1 MSLDSTLM
9 LPGIKF
15 EVMDA
20 FDSFSSFQRGVV
32 PFVLALKNVMSH
44 YQHRI

>member
-20 FDSFSSFQRGVV
+20 FDSISSFQRVV
-32 PFVLALKNVMSH
+32 AFVLALKIVVSH

>member
-1 MSLDSTLM
+1 MSSDSTLM

-32 PFVLALKNVMSH
+32 AFVLALKIVVSH
-44 YQHRI
+44 YQQRI